1 MTRDPLDLNLADAV
15 RRVIVARVPGLDAS
29 SASDEMSF
37 GAEGLGFDSITTVEV
52 LLECEAACG
61 VVLPRELLAGAPL
74 TVGALI
80 GAVRDAR
87 SHATDT

>member
-1 MTRDPLDLNLADAV
+1 VKHAADDRDLADAV
-15 RRVIVARVPGLDAS
+15 RAVMALRVPGLDA
-29 SASDEMSF
+29 ASVSDDAPIGS
-37 GAEGLGFDSITTVEV
+37 EGLGLDSIGFVEL

-74 TVGALI
+74 TVGRLI

-87 SHATDT
+87 DDRRDA